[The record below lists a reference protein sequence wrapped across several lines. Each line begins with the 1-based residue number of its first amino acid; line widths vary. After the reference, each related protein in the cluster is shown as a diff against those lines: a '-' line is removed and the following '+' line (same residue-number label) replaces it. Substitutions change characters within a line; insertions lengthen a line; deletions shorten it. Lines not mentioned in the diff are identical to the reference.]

1 MKNAW
6 LILLAVVLAVG
17 ITGCAHQG
25 MYGGCATG
33 GCMSG
38 SCMAAPETCAPC
50 GGGLLGGGR
59 ACPGGYPGR
68 CLGANCPCVMGGA
81 PLSAMQYPYY
91 TTRGPRDF
99 LASQPQ
105 SIGP

>member
-17 ITGCAHQG
+17 VTGCAHQG
-25 MYGGCATG
+25 MYGGC
-33 GCMSG
+33 MQG

-50 GGGLLGGGR
+50 GMGGGMGHG
-59 ACPGGYPGR
+59 CGSG
-68 CLGANCPCVMGGA
+68 PCVMGGA

-99 LASQPQ
+99 FVSSPKPL
-105 SIGP
+105 GP